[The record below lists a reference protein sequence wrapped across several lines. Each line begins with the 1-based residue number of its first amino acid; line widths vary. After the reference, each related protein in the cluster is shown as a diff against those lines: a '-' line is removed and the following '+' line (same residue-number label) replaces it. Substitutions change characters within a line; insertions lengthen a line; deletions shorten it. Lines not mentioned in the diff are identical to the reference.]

1 MVKTP
6 GSIPVSYTHLL
17 GTKVYV
23 EFPGKWAHLS
33 GYYTAEDTGGA
44 IKGKIIDVF
53 IDTDDESVA
62 ARCV

>member
-1 MVKTP
+1 MDKRL
-6 GSIPVSYTHLL
+6 IPL

-23 EFPGKWAHLS
+23 EFPGKWAHMS

-62 ARCV
+62 ARFGRVKM